1 MDFAGRLEKLRHELR
16 ERNIDAFLA
25 AQNVDIFY
33 FTGTMQNGYL
43 WVPANEEPMLF
54 VRRSVSRARQESACR
69 VMELGSLRGW
79 GEELARHSPGVFRSA
94 APVIAAEFDV
104 LPVQIWERLKSALPQ
119 ANWTDGSRL
128 VRELRMIKDAEEI
141 RLIREAA
148 RIVDAAMAKALGELR
163 EGMTELELQAS
174 IEREVRINGHMGFMR
189 MRAFNQELVTGFV
202 VSGEAAAVPTAFDG
216 PAGGRGLGAASPQ
229 GASRKPIRRG
239 EPILLDVGCCIGG
252 YVIDQTR
259 TAVIGRLPEHLAR
272 AYETAE
278 RILRETEKRLRPG
291 VVCEELYLDSLKMA
305 EEAGLGG
312 HYMGYGADQVKFL
325 GHGIGLEVDEY
336 PVLAKGFRYPLAP
349 GMVIAVEPKFTFPG
363 EGVVGI
369 ENSYAITENGF
380 EKLNVTREGIIEL

>member
-1 MDFAGRLEKLRHELR
+1 MDFASRLEKLRNELKAQ
-16 ERNIDAFLA
+16 NIDAFLV
-25 AQNVDIFY
+25 AQNVDIYY

-43 WVPANEEPMLF
+43 WVPAEEEPVLF
-54 VRRSVSRARQESACR
+54 VRRSATRARQESVCR
-69 VMELGSLRGW
+69 VMELASLRRW
-79 GEELARHSPGVFRSA
+79 GEELARQTPGVFRTET
-94 APVIAAEFDV
+94 PVIAAEFDV

-119 ANWTDGSRL
+119 AEWTDGSRL

-141 RLIREAA
+141 RLMREAA
-148 RIVDAAMAKALGELR
+148 RIVDAAVMKALDELR
-163 EGMTELELQAS
+163 EGMTELELLAR
-174 IEREVRINGHMGFMR
+174 IEQDMRRNGHMGLMR
-189 MRAFNQELVTGFV
+189 MRAFNQELITGFV
-202 VSGEAAAVPTAFDG
+202 VSGEEAAVPTGFDG
-216 PAGGRGLGAASPQ
+216 PAGGRGLGAAMPQ
-229 GASRKPIRRG
+229 GASQKPIRRG
-239 EPILLDVGCCIGG
+239 EPILLDIGCCIGG

-278 RILRETEKRLRPG
+278 RILRESENRLRPG
-291 VVCEELYLDSLKMA
+291 EVCEELYLDSLKMA

-325 GHGIGLEVDEY
+325 GHGIGLEIDEY

-369 ENSYAITENGF
+369 ENSYAITDNGF
-380 EKLNVTREGIIEL
+380 EKLTVTREGIIEL